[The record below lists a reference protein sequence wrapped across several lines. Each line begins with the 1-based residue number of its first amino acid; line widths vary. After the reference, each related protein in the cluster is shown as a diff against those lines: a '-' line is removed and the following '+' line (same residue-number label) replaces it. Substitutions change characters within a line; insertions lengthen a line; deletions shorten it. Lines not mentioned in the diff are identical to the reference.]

1 VILPWG
7 LESRRFLVLAFSC
20 SCPAALWDRPG
31 LDHGRHTHSILCQG
45 SADPPPVLLSQNQE
59 AIGMTGR
66 VDFTPDFAVC
76 QRSSTTSLLRI
87 GNESAEA
94 NILYVENRQA
104 AKQTGETSE
113 WGH

>member
-1 VILPWG
+1 
-7 LESRRFLVLAFSC
+7 
-20 SCPAALWDRPG
+20 
-31 LDHGRHTHSILCQG
+31 
-45 SADPPPVLLSQNQE
+45 
-59 AIGMTGR
+59 MTGR